1 MRKTGLLAGFIAL
14 TLIVGCE
21 SDGCKFT
28 YSKYY
33 IENYVDG
40 DLVLLPYYAV
50 RSSASD
56 LPAPVSEGF
65 GVSIY
70 EGVYYQSP
78 ELKGAQHPDEFLR
91 IAERNGDTE
100 FNDLKSPPE
109 QGIIAFAD
117 NFTGIKVTSDKDWSA
132 EYPAGTSLNDKMGV
146 RYVSYAEYIENDYHS
161 YSIRQT
167 VVGLATR
174 RSAGGRIHSFLLVDL
189 LVYTLFYVGS
199 RQSGRGAHFYGGIHH
214 FGRYGQD
221 CLDNLHAGGRSCVAI
236 NSRQEQHNIRSNFN
250 TG

>member
-1 MRKTGLLAGFIAL
+1 MRKTGLLAGLIAL
-14 TLIVGCE
+14 TFIIGCE
-21 SDGCKFT
+21 SDNSRSF

-40 DLVLLPYYAV
+40 DLILLPYYAV
-50 RSSASD
+50 RSSASE

-109 QGIIAFAD
+109 QDLMAFAD
-117 NFTGIKVTSDKDWSA
+117 NFTGIRVTSDKDWSA

-161 YSIRQT
+161 YSDLGKEILFLYNKPLSALQPGDLRVIEYTPSSAFVSIDSFILYFTSVPDNPGEEHTFT
-167 VVGLATR
+167 VEFTTSDGTVKTASVTCTPR
-174 RSAGGRIHSFLLVDL
+174 VDP
-189 LVYTLFYVGS
+189 TL
-199 RQSGRGAHFYGGIHH
+199 Q
-214 FGRYGQD
+214 
-221 CLDNLHAGGRSCVAI
+221 
-236 NSRQEQHNIRSNFN
+236 
-250 TG
+250 